1 MPTRRDNN
9 AQTTKLDFSNP
20 VQSRQVHRAGER
32 GVAAYPGKVND
43 AVVAVTHKSY
53 ALWMRGR
60 MGERCAP
67 PPNGELRLLRS
78 RRVAMVSGR

>member
-1 MPTRRDNN
+1 MPMRRDNN
-9 AQTTKLDFSNP
+9 AQTTILAFSNP

-32 GVAAYPGKVND
+32 GAAAYPGKVND

-53 ALWMRGR
+53 ALWMRLL
-60 MGERCAP
+60 RCAP
-67 PPNGELRLLRS
+67 RRSGELRLLRS